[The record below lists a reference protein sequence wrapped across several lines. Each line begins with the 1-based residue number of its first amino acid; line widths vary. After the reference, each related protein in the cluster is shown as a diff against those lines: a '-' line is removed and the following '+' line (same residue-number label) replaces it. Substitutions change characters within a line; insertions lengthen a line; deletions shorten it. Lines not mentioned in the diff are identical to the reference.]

1 MTFQMT
7 KMVAVYALAAMMV
20 VAVTASSNAGAQEF
34 QQPAQTQPNAA
45 SQSNAATTA
54 STNGS
59 QLDAQHIYETGSIT
73 ADSDVKTLVIT
84 IPDNAGTES
93 SAWEGFLPSNA
104 TVVVGTNVVVLNA
117 DVNATYTITMSG
129 AGENQSATQAVP
141 YQNSTAFPLN
151 ETGEYT
157 FTDRATQISATV
169 SVVENASTTDDPIT
183 NASRSAMGLFV
194 APSSAKSAF
203 EGHLNNLG
211 FNAVSTY
218 NFSGTQNASA
228 AETATAN
235 ASGSATAS
243 ADNAT
248 ADSSGEM
255 TLFVWT
261 QQVSHP
267 NTIDG
272 RLASKVRILEEVL
285 YPGDAIKQNTTMPAG

>member
-1 MTFQMT
+1 MTLQMT
-7 KMVAVYALAAMMV
+7 KMVAAYALAAMLV

-34 QQPAQTQPNAA
+34 QQPARTQPNAT
-45 SQSNAATTA
+45 SQSNATTTA

-59 QLDAQHIYETGSIT
+59 QLDGQHIYETGSIT

-84 IPDNAGTES
+84 IPDNAGADS

-104 TVVVGTNVVVLNA
+104 TVAVGTNVVVLNA
-117 DVNATYTITMSG
+117 DVNATHTITMSG
-129 AGENQSATQAVP
+129 GENQSATQAVP
-141 YQNSTAFPLN
+141 YQNSTAFLLN

-157 FTDRATQISATV
+157 FTDQATQISATV
-169 SVVENASTTDDPIT
+169 SVAENDSTDDPVT
-183 NASRSAMGLFV
+183 NEFRSAVGLFV
-194 APSSAKSAF
+194 APSNAKSSF

-228 AETATAN
+228 AETTTTN
-235 ASGSATAS
+235 ASG
-243 ADNAT
+243 NA
-248 ADSSGEM
+248 AAGSGEM

-272 RLASKVRILEEVL
+272 RLASKVRLLEEIL
-285 YPGDAIKQNTTMPAG
+285 YPGDAIKQNNTVPTG

>member
-7 KMVAVYALAAMMV
+7 KTVAAYALAAMMV

-34 QQPAQTQPNAA
+34 QQPAQTQPNAT
-45 SQSNAATTA
+45 SQSNATITA

-59 QLDAQHIYETGSIT
+59 QLDGQHIYETGSIT

-84 IPDNAGTES
+84 IPDNAGADS

-104 TVVVGTNVVVLNA
+104 TVAVGTNVVVLNA
-117 DVNATYTITMSG
+117 DVNATHTITMS
-129 AGENQSATQAVP
+129 GENQSATQAVP

-157 FTDRATQISATV
+157 FTDQATQISATV
-169 SVVENASTTDDPIT
+169 RVVENASTTDDPIT
-183 NASRSAMGLFV
+183 NASRSAVGLFV
-194 APSSAKSAF
+194 APSGAKSAF

-228 AETATAN
+228 AETTTTN

-243 ADNAT
+243 TGNTT
-248 ADSSGEM
+248 AGSGEM

>member
-1 MTFQMT
+1 MTFQVT

-34 QQPAQTQPNAA
+34 QQPAQTQPNAT
-45 SQSNAATTA
+45 SQSSVAAY
-54 STNGS
+54 TNGS
-59 QLDAQHIYETGSIT
+59 QLDGQLIYETGSIT

-84 IPDNAGTES
+84 IPDNAGADS

-104 TVVVGTNVVVLNA
+104 TVAVGTNVVVLNA
-117 DVNATYTITMSG
+117 DVNATHTITMSG
-129 AGENQSATQAVP
+129 GENQSAAQAVP
-141 YQNSTAFPLN
+141 YQNSTAFLLN

-157 FTDRATQISATV
+157 FTDQTTQINATV
-169 SVVENASTTDDPIT
+169 NVAENASTTDDPIT
-183 NASRSAMGLFV
+183 NEFKSAVGLFL
-194 APSSAKSAF
+194 APSSAKSSF

-218 NFSGTQNASA
+218 NFSGSENASA
-228 AETATAN
+228 AETTTTN
-235 ASGSATAS
+235 AS
-243 ADNAT
+243 DNAT
-248 ADSSGEM
+248 TSTGNITASSDEM

-272 RLASKVRILEEVL
+272 RLTSKVRILEEVL
-285 YPGDAIKQNTTMPAG
+285 YPGDAIKQNNTSPAN